1 MVPSTWASS
10 IIHGTAWLS
19 AMLWKHVRLKNLVI
33 LFDNKGSDF
42 RMFAKT
48 KGEIVD
54 NGLLHTEKILA
65 DRKTFYID
73 LKENARGRV
82 VKITED
88 VGGNRDTIMVPI
100 DILDDFIQALQDIKA
115 TSDSI

>member
-1 MVPSTWASS
+1 
-10 IIHGTAWLS
+10 
-19 AMLWKHVRLKNLVI
+19 
-33 LFDNKGSDF
+33 
-42 RMFAKT
+42 
-48 KGEIVD
+48 VD

-100 DILDDFIQALQDIKA
+100 DILDDFIQALQDVKS